1 MPNVDTVT
9 EMVDLIGAQRAYE
22 ANVTAMQAAKQMF
35 TTHPR
40 PPALMPT
47 IPRSIPPSPSP
58 GPSSGSTASRPP
70 RDTRHRGHRRPASAT
85 CSASRSA
92 RWPPPSSEAADAAQ
106 ALATGQ
112 ASDPTAVVMA
122 VERAQLAMQL
132 ASQIRT
138 KAVEAAQDIFHTQ
151 V

>member
-1 MPNVDTVT
+1 MPIDPAFAITAPEFRIDGIAGAGEETANPSADGVGFG
-9 EMVDLIGAQRAYE
+9 DLLGKSLE
-22 ANVTAMQAAKQMF
+22 S
-35 TTHPR
+35 
-40 PPALMPT
+40 L
-47 IPRSIPPSPSP
+47 
-58 GPSSGSTASRPP
+58 STSQQ
-70 RDTRHRGHRRPASAT
+70 
-85 CSASRSA
+85 
-92 RWPPPSSEAADAAQ
+92 EAADAAQ

-112 ASDPTAVVMA
+112 AEDPTAVVMA

>member
-1 MPNVDTVT
+1 
-9 EMVDLIGAQRAYE
+9 
-22 ANVTAMQAAKQMF
+22 
-35 TTHPR
+35 
-40 PPALMPT
+40 MPT
-47 IPRSIPPSPSP
+47 IPVDPAVSVT
-58 GPSSGSTASRPP
+58 GPEFRVDGLPAPAETGMETAGAGFGDVLGKSLQ
-70 RDTRHRGHRRPASAT
+70 SLAT
-85 CSASRSA
+85 TQQ
-92 RWPPPSSEAADAAQ
+92 EAADAAQ

-112 ASDPTAVVMA
+112 ASDPTAVIMA

>member
-1 MPNVDTVT
+1 MPIDPTFAVN
-9 EMVDLIGAQRAYE
+9 GAEWRIDGPA
-22 ANVTAMQAAKQMF
+22 TADAAK
-35 TTHPR
+35 
-40 PPALMPT
+40 PAAGGFGAML
-47 IPRSIPPSPSP
+47 
-58 GPSSGSTASRPP
+58 GSSLESLAATQNDAAS
-70 RDTRHRGHRRPASAT
+70 
-85 CSASRSA
+85 
-92 RWPPPSSEAADAAQ
+92 AAQ

-112 ASDPTAVVMA
+112 AGDPTAVVMA